1 MALGSIPHD
10 EPASQD
16 KLKRDLYARAL
27 AGVAGTCQTPLVIGL
42 YGTWGIGKT
51 TLMKLIQKELT
62 DSDINTV
69 WFDAW
74 QHQFDENPALALL
87 HAVVNSFNMGEEGKK
102 LLTVIASAFG
112 SLLLKSTT
120 TLELKDLKALGE
132 QYEEERF
139 RIRDARVR
147 LREHF
152 EELIQKAQTAEKH
165 RLVFFIDDLDR
176 CLPPQTLS
184 LLEALKLYMNLEGC
198 VFFIG
203 VDRQALERS
212 IRHHYK
218 DAYKE
223 DEFSEASY
231 LDKIVQLPFTIP
243 PVAPESMDGFVSS
256 LLPQELES
264 CKILLVLGL
273 GDNPRK
279 VKRFISTLA
288 LNHRLASELNI
299 PNYDPKVLALVL
311 LFQSLEWELYR
322 LLPKR
327 LGLLHDLKGQKEET
341 KVLRVNE
348 RLKDALAQVDIPREL
363 DIQYIYLTQAA
374 RITEK
379 SESVGREID
388 LAPVFAAHK
397 LWLESGGKAGKR
409 ADLRGVDLP
418 VGTTE
423 FGDSLWSANL
433 RGADLRGSR
442 AGGIYLGGD
451 EMHVVHM
458 AGAELR
464 DADMRE
470 AQWSW
475 ADLRD
480 AKLGGADLR
489 GANLHAANLEGA
501 EGLTEQQLA
510 SALTSEE
517 TILPDGSKGPF
528 KPGSGAHQPCGSRP
542 GRAKVRS

>member
-1 MALGSIPHD
+1 MSPASIPHD

-16 KLKRDLYARAL
+16 KLKRDFYARAL
-27 AGVAGTCQTPLVIGL
+27 ARVAETCETPLVIGL

-62 DSDINTV
+62 NSSISTV

-87 HAVVNSFNMGEEGKK
+87 HAVVNTFKMGEEGKK
-102 LLTVIASAFG
+102 LLAVISSAFG
-112 SLLLKSTT
+112 SLLLKATT
-120 TLELKDLKALGE
+120 TLDAKDLDTFGE
-132 QYEEERF
+132 RYEQERF
-139 RIRDARVR
+139 LVRDARVR

-184 LLEALKLYMNLEGC
+184 LLEALKLYLNLDGC
-198 VFFIG
+198 VFFLG
-203 VDRQALERS
+203 VDRAALERS

-218 DAYKE
+218 DVE
-223 DEFSEASY
+223 VSEANY

-243 PVAPESMDGFVSS
+243 PVAPDSMDGFVSS
-256 LLPQELES
+256 LLPQELVS
-264 CKILLVLGL
+264 CKKLLVLGL
-273 GDNPRK
+273 GDNPRQ

-288 LNHRLASELNI
+288 LNHQLASELNI

-311 LFQSLEWELYR
+311 LFQSLEWERYR
-322 LLPKR
+322 LLPKH
-327 LGLLHDLKGQKEET
+327 LGLLHDLKVQKEET

-348 RLKDALAQVDIPREL
+348 RLKDALADVDIPREL

-374 RITEK
+374 RVTGK
-379 SESVGREID
+379 VGPSEREFD
-388 LAPVFAAHK
+388 FAAILSEHGK
-397 LWLESGGKAGKR
+397 WVDSGGKAGKR
-409 ADLRGVDLP
+409 ADLRGVSLP

-423 FGDSLWSANL
+423 YGDSLWSANL
-433 RGADLRGSR
+433 RGADLRGSS
-442 AGGIYLGGD
+442 AATIYLGGD
-451 EMHVVHM
+451 EIHVVHM
-458 AGAELR
+458 A
-464 DADMRE
+464 
-470 AQWSW
+470 
-475 ADLRD
+475 
-480 AKLGGADLR
+480 GADLR
-489 GANLHAANLEGA
+489 GANLHAADLEGA

-517 TILPDGSKGPF
+517 TTLPDGSKGPF
-528 KPGSGAHQPCGSRP
+528 KPGSGAHQPRGSPP